1 MKDFSKWQDS
11 AAEEAIEESLKSS
24 MDVCSQIR
32 KDADEKND
40 VDHEK
45 LESLQYIWKTLRNIF
60 TSSSQNNEK
69 KTNNVLDNIIKSD
82 DATRRKFPTID
93 DYITSPV
100 KI

>member
-11 AAEEAIEESLKSS
+11 AAEEAKEELLKSS
-24 MDVCSQIR
+24 MDVCSRMR
-32 KDADEKND
+32 KDVDEKRD

-45 LESLQYIWKTLRNIF
+45 LESLQYSWKALK
-60 TSSSQNNEK
+60 SMVQKSQNGGENALSK
-69 KTNNVLDNIIKSD
+69 IIKPED
-82 DATRRKFPTID
+82 KFNRKLPSID